1 MRYEKYL
8 NVIDEKHD
16 IFYNIS
22 DSLWE
27 NPEIPFHEYE
37 AAKLITAELE
47 KEGFTVTRGV
57 AGMPTAFTA
66 TYGSGSP
73 KLGILAEYDALSGM
87 SQVGCITEKKSIPGI
102 DAGHGCGHNL
112 FAGGSVAAAFAVKAY
127 IEATGKGSITLF
139 GCPAEEGG
147 GGKVFMARDGIF
159 DGIESVVSWHPEA
172 MNMVRT
178 RPALAN
184 VKVDYAFEGIAAHAG
199 AAPHRGRSA
208 LDAVELMNV
217 GCNFLREH
225 MELTSRVHYAILDA
239 GGTAPN
245 QVQSHAVVRY
255 MIRAVDSEGVRDLHA
270 RIDRIAQGAA
280 LMTDTTVTS
289 RVTSAYS
296 SLVTIP
302 TLQATANETLH
313 DVPVPQATEEE
324 LAFAKELQ
332 KTFKVPK
339 EKEHLPPYANNVLD
353 PAPPVAHGGSTDT
366 ADVSWVTPTV
376 QLHIGTSVVG
386 TPGHSWQSVANN
398 RGSFAKKSMLFA
410 GKIVAGTLMRLID
423 DPTLVEKAK
432 AEHLEKTGGQY
443 ICPIPADLLPDTPEN
458 LGKHGM

>member
-8 NVIDEKHD
+8 NVIDEKGD
-16 IFYNIS
+16 IFRNIA

-27 NPEIPFHEYE
+27 NPEISFHEYE

-66 TYGSGSP
+66 TFGSGSP
-73 KLGILAEYDALSGM
+73 KVGILAEYDALSGM
-87 SQVGCITEKKSIPGI
+87 SQVGCITEKQSIPGL

-127 IEATGKGSITLF
+127 IEATGKGSVTLF

-159 DGIESVVSWHPEA
+159 DGIESIVSWHPEA

-184 VKVDYAFEGIAAHAG
+184 VKVDYFFEGIAAHAG

-208 LDAVELMNV
+208 LDALELMNI

-225 MELTSRVHYAILDA
+225 MELTSRIHYAILDG

-245 QVQSHAVVRY
+245 QVQSHAAVRY
-255 MIRAVDSEGVRDLHA
+255 LIRAVDSEGVRDLHA
-270 RIDRIAQGAA
+270 RVDRIAQGAA
-280 LMTDTTVTS
+280 MMTDTTVTS

-313 DVPVPQATEEE
+313 DIPVPQATEEE
-324 LAFAKELQ
+324 LAFARDLQ
-332 KTFKVPK
+332 KTFTLTKAQ
-339 EKEHLPPYANNVLD
+339 EKLPPYANVAKEPD
-353 PAPPVAHGGSTDT
+353 PPVAHGGSTDT
-366 ADVSWVTPTV
+366 ADVSWVVPTV
-376 QLHIGTSVVG
+376 QLHIGSSVVG

-410 GKIVAGTLMRLID
+410 GKVVAGTLMRLID
-423 DPTLVEKAK
+423 DPSLIEQAK
-432 AEHLEKTGGQY
+432 AEHTEKTGGCY

>member
-1 MRYEKYL
+1 
-8 NVIDEKHD
+8 
-16 IFYNIS
+16 
-22 DSLWE
+22 
-27 NPEIPFHEYE
+27 
-37 AAKLITAELE
+37 
-47 KEGFTVTRGV
+47 
-57 AGMPTAFTA
+57 
-66 TYGSGSP
+66 
-73 KLGILAEYDALSGM
+73 
-87 SQVGCITEKKSIPGI
+87 
-102 DAGHGCGHNL
+102 
-112 FAGGSVAAAFAVKAY
+112 
-127 IEATGKGSITLF
+127 
-139 GCPAEEGG
+139 
-147 GGKVFMARDGIF
+147 MARDGIF
-159 DGIESVVSWHPEA
+159 EGIESVVSWHPEA

-324 LAFAKELQ
+324 LAFAHALQ

-398 RGSFAKKSMLFA
+398 CTSFAEKSMLFA

-423 DPTLVEKAK
+423 NPELVEKAK
-432 AEHLEKTGGQY
+432 AEHLQKTGGEY

>member
-1 MRYEKYL
+1 MRYERYL
-8 NVIDEKHD
+8 NLIDENSD
-16 IFYNIS
+16 IFCNIS
-22 DSLWE
+22 DALWE
-27 NPEIPFHEYE
+27 NPEISFHEYE
-37 AAKLITAELE
+37 ATKLITDVLE
-47 KEGFTVTRGV
+47 QEGFTVIRGV

-87 SQVGCITEKKSIPGI
+87 SQVGCITEKKSIPGL

-127 IEATGKGSITLF
+127 IEATGKGSVTLF

-159 DGIESVVSWHPEA
+159 DGIEAVVSWHPEA

-184 VKVDYAFEGIAAHAG
+184 IKVNYTFEGIAAHAG
-199 AAPHRGRSA
+199 AAPHLGRSA

-245 QVQSHAVVRY
+245 QVQSHAVVQY
-255 MIRAVDSEGVRDLHA
+255 LIRAVDSASVRTLHE

-296 SLVTIP
+296 NLVTIP

-313 DVPVPQATEEE
+313 DIPVPEATEEE
-324 LAFAKELQ
+324 LVFAKALQ
-332 KTFKVPK
+332 KTFQLTP
-339 EKEHLPPYANNVLD
+339 EQAARPPYANVVLE

-366 ADVSWVTPTV
+366 ADVSWVVPTV
-376 QLHIGTSVVG
+376 QLHIGSSVVG

-398 RGSFAKKSMLFA
+398 RGTFAKKSMLFA
-410 GKIVAGTLMRLID
+410 GKVVAGTLMRLID
-423 DPTLVEKAK
+423 DPSLVEKATQ
-432 AEHLEKTGGQY
+432 EHFQKTGGSY
-443 ICPIPADLLPDTPEN
+443 VCPIPTGLLPDTPEN
-458 LGKHGM
+458 LGKHN

>member
-1 MRYEKYL
+1 MLYEKYL
-8 NVIDEKHD
+8 NVIDEKKD
-16 IFYNIS
+16 VFCNIS
-22 DSLWE
+22 DSLWK

-47 KEGFTVTRGV
+47 KEGFTVERGV
-57 AGMPTAFTA
+57 AGMPTAFKA

-87 SQVGCITEKKSIPGI
+87 SQEGGITEKKSIPGM

-398 RGSFAKKSMLFA
+398 CTSFAKKSMLFA

-423 DPTLVEKAK
+423 NPELVEKAK
-432 AEHLEKTGGQY
+432 AEHLQKTGGEY

>member
-1 MRYEKYL
+1 MRYEDYL
-8 NVIDEKHD
+8 KVIDEKGSV
-16 IFYNIS
+16 FCGIS
-22 DSLWE
+22 DALWE
-27 NPEIPFHEYE
+27 NPEIPFQEYE
-37 AAKLITAELE
+37 AAKLITKTLE
-47 KEGFTVTRGV
+47 DEGFTVTRGV

-87 SQVGCITEKKSIPGI
+87 SQVGCVTEKESIPGV

-127 IEATGKGSITLF
+127 IEKTGKGSITLF

-255 MIRAVDSEGVRDLHA
+255 MIRAIDSEGVRDLQA

-302 TLQATANETLH
+302 TLQATANEALH
-313 DVPVPQATEEE
+313 DIPVPQATEEE
-324 LAFAKELQ
+324 LAFATALQ

-339 EKEHLPPYANNVLD
+339 EKEGLPVYANKVLD

-398 RGSFAKKSMLFA
+398 RNTFAKKGMLFA
-410 GKIVAGTLMRLID
+410 GKVVAATLMRLID
-423 DPTLVEKAK
+423 DPSLVEKAK
-432 AEHLEKTGGQY
+432 AEHKEKTGGEY

-458 LGKHGM
+458 LGKHK